1 MSAAK
6 GWILL
11 TLVSNSGPDRQT
23 VMTAKSA
30 VEVGREW
37 KLIRFPVTAFHSRF
51 FVDVDRATIEF
62 IGEGPTEFFLDDL
75 QLEGRWRPF
84 GLR

>member
-6 GWILL
+6 GWILP